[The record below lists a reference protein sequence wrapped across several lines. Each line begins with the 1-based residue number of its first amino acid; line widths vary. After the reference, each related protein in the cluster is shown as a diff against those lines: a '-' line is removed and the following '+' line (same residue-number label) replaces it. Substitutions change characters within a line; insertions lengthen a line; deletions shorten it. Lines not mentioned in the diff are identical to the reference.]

1 MQKVPDFLAFFNNF
15 HLYLISNQLCTIDF
29 SQCVL
34 SANSH
39 RHLLG
44 HQVNPLFVQ
53 FRSHVR
59 GTTFSMHFCIDNTHV
74 EFEVKVLRK
83 ISARFWLNGHAPFYI
98 QVNGGPKNYFQL
110 SP

>member
-1 MQKVPDFLAFFNNF
+1 MKEWLENE
-15 HLYLISNQLCTIDF
+15 L
-29 SQCVL
+29 
-34 SANSH
+34 
-39 RHLLG
+39 
-44 HQVNPLFVQ
+44 
-53 FRSHVR
+53 RSHVR

-83 ISARFWLNGHAPFYI
+83 ISARFLLNGHALFYI